1 MRFALVALAVSVAP
15 CGAEL
20 PKSESGPESPPQLQ
34 GTWEVNS
41 VERDGKTLPPGDLA
55 GRTMSLTVKGST
67 MTLSVSGRS
76 RTYLVEVVAGKT
88 PSAIDFYSTSCVSIG
103 KEQGREVRCELA
115 GKFLERGGIYA
126 LDGDTLRICV
136 AGCGTGEERP
146 TAFATAG
153 KPGYEL
159 YVLTRRE

>member
-34 GTWEVNS
+34 VTWEVNS
-41 VERDGKTLPPGDLA
+41 VERDGKTLPPGELA
-55 GRTMSLTVKGST
+55 VRTMSLTVRDGK
-67 MTLSVSGRS
+67 MTLSVSGVS
-76 RTYLVEVVAGKT
+76 RTYLVEVGAGKT
-88 PSAIDFYSTSCVSIG
+88 PSSIDFYSTSYINIG
-103 KEQGREVRCELA
+103 KEKGREVRREHM
-115 GKFLERGGIYA
+115 GKFLERVGIYA

-136 AGCGTGEERP
+136 AGWAGEERP
-146 TAFATAG
+146 TAFATAS